1 MKTKEL
7 KIKMVVGFRKD
18 QEYTIGMDEAHKAY
32 HLFLNPEERGVF
44 SNGLAIC
51 GKEIQRIEPDYNAT
65 MGWNPGYVMNGY
77 DWEEVR
83 AAKVDCQLRNTMS
96 KANEIART
104 NPELLSK
111 PLSEILTLKAPAHLL
126 DDPQLIKF

>member
-1 MKTKEL
+1 MMQQAVSSQT
-7 KIKMVVGFRKD
+7 MV
-18 QEYTIGMDEAHKAY
+18 
-32 HLFLNPEERGVF
+32 RGVF

-65 MGWNPGYVMNGY
+65 MGWNPGYVMNGA

-83 AAKVDCQLRNTMS
+83 ASKIDRQLRDAMS
-96 KANEIART
+96 MANEVART

-111 PLSEILTLKAPAHLL
+111 PLSEILSLEAPTRLL
-126 DDPQLIKF
+126 EDPEFIKFKP